1 LRSYARSTPGSVLEA
16 SITTTEDKVL
26 DIFRIQ
32 NLNGE
37 QIPESDWKAIREA
50 MQGLS
55 LKPIDQEKIYIE
67 GSERKSWESIHELN
81 GKLLKMLETVVNQHE
96 GEEVV
101 MTSNTLME
109 GFKALGTAPEPRLH
123 AELMRFIRYLLVYIS
138 ENLRLTKHTVIIC
151 VSSRIARI

>member
-1 LRSYARSTPGSVLEA
+1 M
-16 SITTTEDKVL
+16 

-67 GSERKSWESIHELN
+67 ESEQKSWESINELN
-81 GKLLKMLETVVNQHE
+81 GKLLKMLETVRAK
-96 GEEVV
+96 
-101 MTSNTLME
+101 
-109 GFKALGTAPEPRLH
+109 F
-123 AELMRFIRYLLVYIS
+123 
-138 ENLRLTKHTVIIC
+138 
-151 VSSRIARI
+151 